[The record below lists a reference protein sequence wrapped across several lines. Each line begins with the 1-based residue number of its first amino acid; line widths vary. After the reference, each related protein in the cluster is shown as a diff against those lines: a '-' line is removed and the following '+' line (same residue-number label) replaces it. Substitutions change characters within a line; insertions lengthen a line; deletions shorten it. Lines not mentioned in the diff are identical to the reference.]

1 MIILISA
8 KTMRVT
14 NYIASCYFNTVPVRS
29 TVIRLSGGGLFV
41 NNPVAPTQEC
51 IELMRELES
60 KCGPVKYIVLSS
72 LALEHKG
79 TTGAFAANFPASSVY
94 VQPGQYS
101 FPVNLP
107 VNFFFPFGKKI
118 REIPSNSSEAPW
130 YGDIDHAILGPLR
143 PPGIGG
149 FAETAFFHRPSKT
162 LLVTDAIVKVAR
174 APPAACA

>member
-130 YGDIDHAILGPLR
+130 YGEIDHAILGPLR

-174 APPAACA
+174 APAACA

>member
-1 MIILISA
+1 
-8 KTMRVT
+8 
-14 NYIASCYFNTVPVRS
+14 
-29 TVIRLSGGGLFV
+29 
-41 NNPVAPTQEC
+41 
-51 IELMRELES
+51 MRELES

-162 LLVTDAIVKVAR
+162 LLVTDAIVKVALLHVHKIILQGHANCICVYR
-174 APPAACA
+174 DNRWTTSPPPSSRKTLALSCTTLEIPCWMR